1 MKNIIRNSAILLSGI
16 LLIFITFSCSNL
28 FKSKNK
34 MDIKKELFG
43 KTPDGKQVFL
53 YTLTN
58 IKGMTVKITNFG
70 GIITSIIVPD
80 KKGDMGDVVLGFD
93 SLAPYFINNPHFG
106 AIIGRYGNRIAKAKF
121 SIDGKE
127 YHLVANDNQN
137 TLHGGINGFD
147 KHVWDAIEIKDTAGV
162 GLQLTYVS
170 KDGEEGFPGNLKT
183 IVTYTLTNNNE
194 LKINYQA
201 ETDKP
206 TVLNLTHHSYFNL
219 ACHGDVLKHQIQIN
233 ADRYVIVDTNLI
245 PTGELPS
252 VKGSKYDFIQMMEI
266 GSRIDTGF
274 HKGYDHCYVLNGKP
288 GEMVEAATVYDPF
301 SGRTLT
307 VYTDQPGVQ
316 FYTGNFLDGSLQ
328 GKNEMVYDDHNGFCL
343 ETQHFPDSPNHPQ
356 FPSTLLRPG
365 EKFHSQTIYKFGTK

>member
-1 MKNIIRNSAILLSGI
+1 MKNIIRNSAMLLSGM

>member
-1 MKNIIRNSAILLSGI
+1 MKSIIRNSAMLLSGI
-16 LLIFITFSCSNL
+16 LLIFFTFACSNL

-70 GIITSIIVPD
+70 GIVTSIIVPD

-147 KHVWDAIEIKDTAGV
+147 KHVWDVMEIKDTAGV

-252 VKGSKYDFIQMMEI
+252 VKGSKYDFTQMVEI

-288 GEMVEAATVYDPF
+288 GEMVEAAAVYDPF

-328 GKNEMVYDDHNGFCL
+328 GKNEMVYDNHNGFCL

-365 EKFHSQTIYKFGTK
+365 EKFHSQTIYSFGIK

>member
-1 MKNIIRNSAILLSGI
+1 MKNIIRSSAILLSGI

-58 IKGMTVKITNFG
+58 IKGMAVKITNFG
-70 GIITSIIVPD
+70 GIVTSIIVPD
-80 KKGDMGDVVLGFD
+80 KKGNMGDVVLGFD

-147 KHVWDAIEIKDTAGV
+147 KHVWDVMEIKDTAGV

-252 VKGSKYDFIQMMEI
+252 VKGSKYDFTQMMEI

-365 EKFHSQTIYKFGTK
+365 EKFHSQTIYKFGTR